1 MRIIVVGASGR
12 IGSAIVAALAPRHD
26 IIGVSRRTGTDL
38 TDIASVDALFKRT
51 GKVDAVI
58 AVPGHPVYKP
68 LLELTD
74 ADFAATIAVKVMAQ
88 VNLARRAIPN
98 LNDGGSITLTS
109 GTFGREPEENSAA
122 IALSNGALEG
132 FAVGASKDLTRG
144 LRINVVTPPN
154 VNPLAIVHARVKS
167 MPAED
172 VALAYVHAVESWAT
186 GEIID
191 ARHYARR

>member
-1 MRIIVVGASGR
+1 MRIIVAGASGK
-12 IGSAIVAALAPRHD
+12 IGSAIVTALAPRHE

-38 TDIASVDALFKRT
+38 TDLASIDALFKRT

-58 AVPGHPVYKP
+58 AVPGHPVYKAI
-68 LLELTD
+68 LDLTD
-74 ADFAATIAVKVMAQ
+74 ADFAASIADKVMAQ
-88 VNLARRAIPN
+88 VNLARRAIPY
-98 LNDGGSITLTS
+98 LNDGGSITLTG

-132 FAVGASKDLTRG
+132 FVVGASKDLTRG
-144 LRINVVTPPN
+144 LRINVVSPPN
-154 VNPLAIVHARVKS
+154 VNPLSIVHARVKS

-172 VALAYVHAVESWAT
+172 VALAYVHAVESFAT

-191 ARHYARR
+191 ARHYARH